1 MRRPCA
7 THGWKALAKT
17 VIMST
22 STSIPALDMP
32 SAMAEMPSAMAE
44 MPSAMAERPT
54 LDGGAEAAGTWA
66 EYVADTDRVE
76 ELVVVVR
83 DDTAAHDFD
92 MLRVH
97 LAETR

>member
-22 STSIPALDMP
+22 STSIPALD
-32 SAMAEMPSAMAE
+32 MPSAMAE